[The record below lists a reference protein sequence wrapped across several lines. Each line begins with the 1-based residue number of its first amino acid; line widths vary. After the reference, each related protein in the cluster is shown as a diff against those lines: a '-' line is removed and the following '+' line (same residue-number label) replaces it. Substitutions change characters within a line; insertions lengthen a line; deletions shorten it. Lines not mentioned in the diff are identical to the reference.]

1 MRKQLS
7 KKATAQVLLLLLSA
21 AFLVYGASR
30 GEAGVALNKAVK
42 LCLECV
48 GIG

>member
-21 AFLVYGASR
+21 AFLVYGASC

>member
-1 MRKQLS
+1 MIYQ
-7 KKATAQVLLLLLSA
+7 KKAAIQCALLVMGA
-21 AFLVYGASR
+21 AMTGLGIWR
-30 GEAGVALNKAVK
+30 GETHMVLNKAVK